1 MSTVGYIDEKSKRN
15 YQSVVPA
22 RVSSS
27 QPINKK
33 DENINV
39 VSTQGQGSSN
49 IMQTKIPMKKES
61 NKVISSSP
69 KFNQTKTNNALVPT
83 NINNTGDSE
92 IIISRSRATLSPRK
106 IVDGSKMNKSDSKS
120 HKEEDKQRLV
130 NIMPK
135 SPRFSTGRSPRKG
148 GWL

>member
-1 MSTVGYIDEKSKRN
+1 
-15 YQSVVPA
+15 
-22 RVSSS
+22 
-27 QPINKK
+27 
-33 DENINV
+33 
-39 VSTQGQGSSN
+39 
-49 IMQTKIPMKKES
+49 MQTKIPMKKES
-61 NKVISSSP
+61 SKVTSNSP
-69 KFNQTKTNNALVPT
+69 KCNQTKTNNSLVPT
-83 NINNTGDSE
+83 NVNNAGDSE

-106 IVDGSKMNKSDSKS
+106 IVDASKINKSDSKS